1 MIKNI
6 CFHGIGVCTRERE
19 EGESRYWVRETHFL
33 RMLDEIATHANV
45 RLSFDDGNI
54 SDAAVALP
62 AMEDRGLT
70 GTFFALAGR
79 LDDPASLS
87 PGDLRILRTAGMQ
100 VGNHGWSHIS
110 WRGMSDEVAAREL
123 VEARA
128 ALGEASRGP
137 VDEAAL
143 PLGQYDR
150 RVINQLK
157 LSGYAGVYSS
167 DRFPARPNS
176 WFQARYSVTAEDTRE
191 SIRALILRRPGLSD
205 AQSVLKS
212 AIKRW
217 R

>member
-1 MIKNI
+1 VIKNI

>member
-1 MIKNI
+1 MITNI
-6 CFHGIGVCTRERE
+6 CFHGVGVCTRERE
-19 EGESRYWVRETHFL
+19 EGEARYWVRETHFL
-33 RMLDEIATHANV
+33 RMLDEIATHPNV
-45 RLSFDDGNI
+45 GISFDDGNI

-79 LDDPASLS
+79 LEDPASLS
-87 PGDLRILRTAGMQ
+87 PGDLRLLRTAGMQ
-100 VGNHGWSHIS
+100 IGSHGWSHIS
-110 WRGMSDEVAAREL
+110 WRRMSDQVAAREL
-123 VEARA
+123 VDARA
-128 ALGEASRGP
+128 ELADASRGP

-150 RVINQLK
+150 GVINRLQ
-157 LSGYAGVYSS
+157 LSGYARVYSS

-191 SIRALILRRPGLSD
+191 SMRELILRRPGLT
-205 AQSVLKS
+205 AAGQLLKS
-212 AIKRW
+212 AIKRV

>member
-1 MIKNI
+1 VIKNI

-143 PLGQYDR
+143 PLGKYDR

>member
-19 EGESRYWVRETHFL
+19 EGESQYWVRETHFL
-33 RMLDEIATHANV
+33 RMLDEIATHTNV